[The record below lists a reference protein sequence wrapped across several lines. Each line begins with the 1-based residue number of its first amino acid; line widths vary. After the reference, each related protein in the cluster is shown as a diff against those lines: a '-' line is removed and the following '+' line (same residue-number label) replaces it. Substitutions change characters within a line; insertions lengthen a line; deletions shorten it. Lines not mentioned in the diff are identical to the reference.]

1 MNPWAVSIG
10 IILIVGTIGSYIPQM
25 VILYNKK
32 SVIGISQEML
42 FMGCLSS
49 MFNLIGLIANNNFIE
64 YLLPISQ
71 MFMPW
76 ICITIVYTQY
86 IHYSIKNRFDG
97 CKDNTER
104 FLVDKENITWQESDY
119 NKTKK
124 LYPIYIT
131 VLSATITVWIMTY
144 SLNGSLPILSNFLN
158 IIATI
163 TGIIMWIP
171 QILKSIRLK
180 GSRNLS
186 LLTLTIHAAGC
197 VLTVIYQVGFENQSI
212 LVGLPFI
219 AGAILEMTIVFI
231 CLHYKRK
238 SVGFRNA
245 LMQ

>member
-1 MNPWAVSIG
+1 
-10 IILIVGTIGSYIPQM
+10 
-25 VILYNKK
+25 
-32 SVIGISQEML
+32 
-42 FMGCLSS
+42 
-49 MFNLIGLIANNNFIE
+49 
-64 YLLPISQ
+64 
-71 MFMPW
+71 
-76 ICITIVYTQY
+76 
-86 IHYSIKNRFDG
+86 
-97 CKDNTER
+97 
-104 FLVDKENITWQESDY
+104 
-119 NKTKK
+119 
-124 LYPIYIT
+124 
-131 VLSATITVWIMTY
+131 
-144 SLNGSLPILSNFLN
+144 
-158 IIATI
+158 
-163 TGIIMWIP
+163 MWIP